1 MSQRQYFGTDGI
13 RGRVGETP
21 ITADFALRLGRAIG
35 TVLGAG
41 NASTVVIGKDT
52 RLSGY
57 MFESALEAGLAAAGS
72 NVKLL
77 GPMPTPAI
85 AYLTRTL
92 RASAGIVISASHNPH
107 YDNGFKF
114 FSNLGEK
121 LPDTVE
127 EAIEAELSK
136 PFTTVA
142 AERLGKAMRIDDAEG
157 RYIEFVKNTL
167 HQETTFRGLKVV
179 LDCANGATY
188 HVAPRVFRELDADV
202 HVIGN
207 QPDGYN
213 INLDCGSTSLG
224 ALQKA
229 VLDHG
234 ADLGIAFDGD
244 GDRVLMVDD
253 QGHIADGDDI
263 LYLLARSGQQ
273 TREWNGSGVVGTLMT
288 NFGVEKAL
296 EKAAIPFVRAKV
308 GDRYVHQ
315 ELKQR
320 GWHLGGEASGHIID
334 LRHTTTG
341 DGLITALSVCEVLV
355 RAQRGLRDTIGEF
368 ERYPQVMINVP
379 VSGRPDLGKPEIQS
393 AADSVTQRL
402 GSEGRL
408 ILRPSGTEPLVRV
421 TIEGRDNDLVTT
433 LAEELADV
441 VRKHA

>member
-1 MSQRQYFGTDGI
+1 MSQRHYFGTDGI
-13 RGRVGETP
+13 RGRVGKAP
-21 ITADFALRLGRAIG
+21 VTADFALRLGRAVG
-35 TVLGAG
+35 AVLGAG
-41 NASTVVIGKDT
+41 DSSTVVIGKDT

-114 FSNLGEK
+114 FSRLGEK
-121 LPDTVE
+121 LPDEIE
-127 EAIEAELSK
+127 EAIEAELDK

-167 HQETTFRGLKVV
+167 ATETTFRGLNVV

-188 HVAPRVFRELDADV
+188 HVAPRVFRELDANI

-213 INLDCGSTSLG
+213 INLDCGSTSLD
-224 ALQKA
+224 ALRKT
-229 VLDHG
+229 VLEKQ

-244 GDRVLMVDD
+244 GDRVLMIDD
-253 QGHIADGDDI
+253 KGNVADGDDI
-263 LYLLARSGQQ
+263 LYLLARAGQ
-273 TREWNGSGVVGTLMT
+273 TSSRWNGNGVVGTLMT

-296 EKAAIPFVRAKV
+296 EKSGIPFVRARV

-320 GWHLGGEASGHIID
+320 GWELGGEASGHIID

-355 RAQRGLRDTIGEF
+355 RSERALREAIGEF

-379 VSGRPDLGKPEIQS
+379 VFRRPDLEKPEIRD
-393 AADSVTQRL
+393 AVESVTQKL
-402 GSEGRL
+402 GDEGRL

-421 TIEGRDNDLVTT
+421 TIEGRDGQLVTT
-433 LAEELADV
+433 LAEELAEV
-441 VRKHA
+441 VRKYS